1 VTKLAKLGLKS
12 VNATETSVGS
22 NLMVRGNKKHLGTA
36 AILLVAFIPGTA
48 PTQDVGGAG
57 ASVVLPAEVV
67 GPNDL
72 IEIMVPYCTE
82 LSRSFRVDSDGDL
95 TLPLLKGSIK
105 VAGLRPPQIAKEI
118 EEALTQQKVMNDPI
132 VTASVIEYRS
142 RPVNVIGAV
151 NHPLTFQATGETTLL
166 DAITRAGGFSPNVGT
181 NVLVT
186 TKNRR
191 TQAKT
196 ESIVQVIP
204 VRNLTSSADPGYNIE
219 LRGGE
224 EIRVPEANKIFVAGN
239 VNRPGAYTMQGDADT
254 TVIKALALSAGL
266 APYAAKEAYIYRL
279 HPGGGG
285 RDELKVPLN
294 RIMKRKAPDTALRAD
309 DILYIPDNNGKRMT
323 SKVLNEIAG
332 VGAAVS
338 TGLVIYH

>member
-1 VTKLAKLGLKS
+1 MAKLRLNLG
-12 VNATETSVGS
+12 NAAQTRVGS
-22 NLMVRGNKKHLGTA
+22 NLMVRGHTKHLGTVV
-36 AILLVAFIPGTA
+36 ILLIATISGTA
-48 PTQDVGGAG
+48 LTQEGGGAG
-57 ASVVLPAEVV
+57 ASTVLPAEAV

-72 IEIMVPYCTE
+72 LEIMVPYCTE
-82 LSRSFRVDSDGDL
+82 LTRSFRVDSDGNL
-95 TLPLLKGSIK
+95 TLPLLKRSIK
-105 VAGLRPPQIAKEI
+105 VAGLRPPQIAKQI
-118 EEALTQQKVMNDPI
+118 EEALTQEKVMNDPI

-142 RPVNVIGAV
+142 RPVNIIGAV

-166 DAITRAGGFSPNVGT
+166 DAITKAGGFSPNVGT

-186 TKNRR
+186 TKYPRAE
-191 TQAKT
+191 TKT
-196 ESIVQVIP
+196 ESTVRIIP
-204 VRNLTSSADPGYNIE
+204 VRNLTGSADPGYNIE

-224 EIRVPEANKIFVAGN
+224 EIRVQEADKIFVAGN

-285 RDELKVPLN
+285 RDEVKVPLS

-323 SKVLNEIAG
+323 SKVLNQIAG

-338 TGLVIYH
+338 TGLVIYR

>member
-1 VTKLAKLGLKS
+1 MAKLGLNLR
-12 VNATETSVGS
+12 NATRTRVGS
-22 NLMVRGNKKHLGTA
+22 NLMLRGHSNFLGTA
-36 AILLVAFIPGTA
+36 AIVLIATLSQTTLAQEAGG
-48 PTQDVGGAG
+48 GGA
-57 ASVVLPAEVV
+57 STVLPAEAV

-72 IEIMVPYCTE
+72 IEVMVPYCTE
-82 LSRSFRVDSDGDL
+82 LSRSFRVDSDGNL
-95 TLPLLKGSIK
+95 NLPLLKRSIK
-105 VAGLRPPQIAKEI
+105 VAGLRPPQIAKQI
-118 EEALTQQKVMNDPI
+118 EEALTQERVMNDPI

-181 NVLVT
+181 NVLIT
-186 TKNRR
+186 TKYPG
-191 TQAKT
+191 TGAKT
-196 ESIVQVIP
+196 EGTVRVIP
-204 VRNLTSSADPGYNIE
+204 VKNLTASADPGYNIE

-224 EIRVPEANKIFVAGN
+224 EIRVPEADKIFVAGN

-279 HPGGGG
+279 RPGGGG

-309 DILYIPDNNGKRMT
+309 DILYIPDNNGKRIT
-323 SKVLNEIAG
+323 SKVLNQIAG

-338 TGLVIYH
+338 TGLVIYR

>member
-1 VTKLAKLGLKS
+1 
-12 VNATETSVGS
+12 
-22 NLMVRGNKKHLGTA
+22 MVRGHTKHLGIA
-36 AILLVAFIPGTA
+36 AILLIAIISGTA
-48 PTQDVGGAG
+48 PAQEMGGAS
-57 ASVVLPAEVV
+57 ASTVLPAEAV

-72 IEIMVPYCTE
+72 IEIMVPYCME
-82 LSRSFRVDSDGDL
+82 LSRSFRVDSDGNL
-95 TLPLLKGSIK
+95 TLPLLKRSIK
-105 VAGLRPPQIAKEI
+105 VAGLRPPQIAKKI
-118 EEALTQQKVMNDPI
+118 EEALTQEGVMNDPI
-132 VTASVIEYRS
+132 VAASVIEYRS

-166 DAITRAGGFSPNVGT
+166 DAITKAGGFSANVGK

-186 TKNRR
+186 TKYHGAE
-191 TQAKT
+191 AKT
-196 ESIVQVIP
+196 ERTIRVIP
-204 VRNLTSSADPGYNIE
+204 VKNLTASADSDYNIE

-224 EIRVPEANKIFVAGN
+224 EIRVPEADKIFVAGN

-254 TVIKALALSAGL
+254 TVIKALALSSGL

-285 RDELKVPLN
+285 RDELKVPLS

-323 SKVLNEIAG
+323 SKVLNQIAG

-338 TGLVIYH
+338 TGLVIYR